1 MNMSE
6 KLSYQGAAHE
16 DCMNK
21 ITVWTRLAVWKT
33 LNLLVIHINICMYIQ
48 QNSSRNNEHKN
59 LNIFKQKPICVFFDI
74 FIDIC
79 KYVYSNKCVYKEIK
93 NKYIEI

>member
-21 ITVWTRLAVWKT
+21 TTVWTRLAVWKA

-48 QNSSRNNEHKN
+48 QNNKIVQETMNIKIKTYLNKN
-59 LNIFKQKPICVFFDI
+59 LSVYFLISLLI
-74 FIDIC
+74 
-79 KYVYSNKCVYKEIK
+79 YVNMCIQTSAYIK
-93 NKYIEI
+93 K